1 MCKYTYEYMW
11 EQSTRTFEE
20 TNDFLYKFSM
30 NSEEVKD
37 EKNLIGGIDERQKN
51 DLSIDAYI
59 LALSRENATRLDG
72 VVDYVNVGEQRI

>member
-1 MCKYTYEYMW
+1 
-11 EQSTRTFEE
+11 
-20 TNDFLYKFSM
+20 M

>member
-1 MCKYTYEYMW
+1 MGTE
-11 EQSTRTFEE
+11 STRTFEE

>member
-1 MCKYTYEYMW
+1 MW